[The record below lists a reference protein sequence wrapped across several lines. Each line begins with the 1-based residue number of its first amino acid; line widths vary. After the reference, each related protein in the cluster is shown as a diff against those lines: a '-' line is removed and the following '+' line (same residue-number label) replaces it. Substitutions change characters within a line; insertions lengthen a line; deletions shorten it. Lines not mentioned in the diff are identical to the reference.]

1 MLFKILIKS
10 TRNENTILESMFSK
24 QKYNPIFLKMS
35 STVTII
41 FHRKLQSCFV
51 FVFVFF
57 YQLLF
62 IFSLPRRQTR
72 CAGLKKQIK
81 YTRWFSDA
89 QKFTVN
95 KEQCCIKV
103 MKNEEFT

>member
-10 TRNENTILESMFSK
+10 TRNENTVLESMFSK
-24 QKYNPIFLKMS
+24 QKNNPIFLKMS

-57 YQLLF
+57 TSYCSSFL
-62 IFSLPRRQTR
+62 
-72 CAGLKKQIK
+72 CHGGKQ
-81 YTRWFSDA
+81 DA
-89 QKFTVN
+89 LA
-95 KEQCCIKV
+95 
-103 MKNEEFT
+103 